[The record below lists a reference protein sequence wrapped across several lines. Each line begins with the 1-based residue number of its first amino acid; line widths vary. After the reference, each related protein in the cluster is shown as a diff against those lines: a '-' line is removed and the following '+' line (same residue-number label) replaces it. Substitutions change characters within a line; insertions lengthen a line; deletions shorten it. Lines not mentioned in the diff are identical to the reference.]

1 MPAPRSPVTEKKRIL
16 VVDDKASDT
25 RLVKLCLE
33 QTNDYV
39 VQEENDAQIAVAT
52 AEKFRPHLILL
63 DVRMPGLDGGDLAAN
78 LRANPQLGTVPIVF
92 LTSLVTKSEIA
103 AGSGRVGQYP
113 ILAKPIIL
121 PELVACL
128 KQHLSG

>member
-1 MPAPRSPVTEKKRIL
+1 VTEKKRIL

-39 VQEENDAQIAVAT
+39 VREENDAKNAVAT
-52 AEKFRPHLILL
+52 AEQFRPHLILL

-78 LRANPQLGTVPIVF
+78 LRANPQLHAVPIIF

-103 AGSGRVGQYP
+103 AGSGRVGSYP
-113 ILAKPIIL
+113 LLAKPIIL

-128 KQHLSG
+128 KQHLGD